1 MTVDLSP
8 VVNAALGLGGL
19 GLSAFG
25 MWALRMVAQRM
36 GVQIDAGQQQ
46 ALNIALVKAI
56 SFGATTAESMAAAKG
71 WTSPDVKSTVAAAA
85 LQFLSD
91 HASGAL
97 KQAGLDPVADQ
108 ATIAAHI
115 EALLPTAMMGVVSSP
130 LTTNGPGAAARPIP
144 PPPLAPAPPAPA
156 PVPPPAPAPVG
167 DPAMIRPTVELDQRS
182 PLVPSKPASD
192 A

>member
-8 VVNAALGLGGL
+8 IVNAALGLGGI
-19 GLSAFG
+19 GVSAFG

-36 GVQIDAGQQQ
+36 GVQIDAGQQAVLNG
-46 ALNIALVKAI
+46 ALMKAI
-56 SFGATTAESMAAAKG
+56 SFGSMAAEELAATKG
-71 WTSPDVKSTVAAAA
+71 WTSPDVKSAVAAAA

-97 KQAGLDPVADQ
+97 KQAGLDPVTDQ

-115 EALLPTAMMGVVSSP
+115 NAMLPTGMMPIASSP
-130 LTTNGPGAAARPIP
+130 LTTNGPGAVVRPIMPAP
-144 PPPLAPAPPAPA
+144 PIPVPPAPA
-156 PVPPPAPAPVG
+156 VPHTHVEDAPPAV
-167 DPAMIRPTVELDQRS
+167 IRPSVSLD
-182 PLVPSKPASD
+182 KPPGD